1 MVFIHCITFRKLLC
15 QTSFFV
21 RDAQSI
27 IPPAVRVRIFLSRSA
42 MFDASPR
49 TRPLQTSPNF
59 VRLRI
64 LPTTRQKRILFG
76 KSTYSGPMESGVL
89 LNISQSLHE
98 PSKHAPNIVPT
109 VPDVAFNWLQ
119 VLANAG
125 MVLVMAF
132 ALWQL
137 LQLNKAVVRKQVWHM
152 GAFRILGLVLTLA
165 FSLPAL
171 YGLAMAI
178 LSLLQGHL
186 TIAFGNLRY
195 LVTALC
201 MAYCAMLCLWRLLAW
216 RRSRK
221 GLTIDTPD
229 AHAST
234 ALLRSGDSKHP

>member
-1 MVFIHCITFRKLLC
+1 MLSTVLWQKISASYPNSTQATKLSAFVFSGIMV
-15 QTSFFV
+15 V
-21 RDAQSI
+21 RGLIA
-27 IPPAVRVRIFLSRSA
+27 AVPVYVVLA
-42 MFDASPR
+42 D
-49 TRPLQTSPNF
+49 LWYG
-59 VRLRI
+59 L
-64 LPTTRQKRILFG
+64 
-76 KSTYSGPMESGVL
+76 L

-152 GAFRILGLVLTLA
+152 SAFRILGLVLTLA

-171 YGLAMAI
+171 YGFAMAI

-221 GLTIDTPD
+221 GLTTDTPD

-234 ALLRSGDSKHP
+234 ELLRSGDSKHP